1 MDKQK
6 IQVHPLVVMTISD
19 HYTRALYRQYKS
31 QPTRVI
37 GLVLGLQNGLN
48 LDVANCIE
56 ICKDDNGVV
65 DSRFAAERIE
75 AYKKMYP
82 ELEVVGWYSATKDS
96 GDEPSKDDYV
106 LSTDVIRAFC
116 ENPLMFLFNVSS
128 KQASDKKILP
138 LFCYET
144 SK

>member
-19 HYTRALYRQYKS
+19 HYTRALYRQPKDR
-31 QPTRVI
+31 PIRVI
-37 GLVLGLQNGLN
+37 GLVLGLQNGLS

-56 ICKDDNGVV
+56 ICRNDDGVV
-65 DSRFAAERIE
+65 DSKFAAERIE

-82 ELEVVGWYSATKDS
+82 ELEVVGWYSATKGS
-96 GDEPSKDDYV
+96 GDEPTKDDFD
-106 LSTDVIRAFC
+106 LSTDVISAFC
-116 ENPLMFLFNVSS
+116 ENPILFLFNVAS

-138 LFCYET
+138 LFCFEA
-144 SK
+144 